1 MKMIEITIAHSP
13 DPDDVFMW
21 WPLTGMVDPADT
33 TRVVSPPEIDC
44 GPFRFK
50 SLAADIAVLNRR
62 AIELGDLDVT
72 AISMFAYARVADR
85 YILTAC
91 GSSMGE
97 GYGPK
102 LVLNRAGF
110 AAGADR
116 LIRDDAGSV
125 RAILASKPEIKIAVP
140 GVQTTAFACLC
151 MLMDWSGLADWAG
164 RVVERPFD
172 EILPAVERADSQDS
186 GGVIGAGV
194 LIHQS
199 QLTYGD
205 HGVMEAIDFGRWWRS
220 KTGLPL
226 PLGGNAVR
234 RDLDVRYGPGTL
246 ASLVEL
252 LDRSVRYSLEH
263 RERSLQ
269 YALGW
274 APELSIDQIGRYID
288 MYVSDLTVDMGA
300 KGEEAIARLLRE
312 ASGRGLCA
320 RLSSGRSLVTRP

>member
-1 MKMIEITIAHSP
+1 
-13 DPDDVFMW
+13 
-21 WPLTGMVDPADT
+21 
-33 TRVVSPPEIDC
+33 
-44 GPFRFK
+44 
-50 SLAADIAVLNRR
+50 
-62 AIELGDLDVT
+62 
-72 AISMFAYARVADR
+72 
-85 YILTAC
+85 
-91 GSSMGE
+91 MGE

-205 HGVMEAIDFGRWWRS
+205 HGVMEAIDFEGGGGRRPGCRCRRW
-220 KTGLPL
+220 
-226 PLGGNAVR
+226 NAVR
-234 RDLDVRYGPGTL
+234 RDLDVRYGPGTP

-252 LDRSVRYSLEH
+252 FDRSVRTAEH
-263 RERSLQ
+263 ASDRSSTRSGGHQ
-269 YALGW
+269 SCRSIRSDVISTYA
-274 APELSIDQIGRYID
+274 
-288 MYVSDLTVDMGA
+288 SDLTVDMGA
-300 KGEEAIARLLRE
+300 NRRHARLLRE
-312 ASGRGLCA
+312 ALTRVVCTAFVRPVPGHQTLRSIAAREWKSRSQRGGA
-320 RLSSGRSLVTRP
+320 AMRSLHPDGSCTTAYSDRKLLHPSRR